1 MQCSQCFKMMH
12 LCWSTLLLCI
22 SVSAE
27 DKTVYQAPG
36 ESVTLEC
43 SSAGCP
49 RSIEKHSGMTL
60 YWEYEERGE
69 VLYYHTSPG
78 SADKVT
84 PRKGYENRVQTNGSL
99 KNLTVTISSL
109 TVNDTGFY
117 RCVYTKFPSD
127 RVQCNVHKLFV
138 RDGHTSARDGSSEG
152 SVTQKPPE
160 PDCLLHPPSVPE
172 CQSLS
177 LWLVIIATCTISSL
191 VTAIF
196 SLLILP
202 RVKRWI
208 SSRRGPTK
216 APQLSTDYV
225 YEVMTKNGLRPLEAP
240 ERSEPSPY
248 DFA

>member
-1 MQCSQCFKMMH
+1 M
-12 LCWSTLLLCI
+12 
-22 SVSAE
+22 
-27 DKTVYQAPG
+27 YQAPG

-138 RDGHTSARDGSSEG
+138 RGVSFLLLLKYHTS
-152 SVTQKPPE
+152 
-160 PDCLLHPPSVPE
+160 
-172 CQSLS
+172 
-177 LWLVIIATCTISSL
+177 SSL
-191 VTAIF
+191 KGSKAVVE
-196 SLLILP
+196 S
-202 RVKRWI
+202 R
-208 SSRRGPTK
+208 SRR
-216 APQLSTDYV
+216 QLARLMREAKYRKGQ
-225 YEVMTKNGLRPLEAP
+225 EMTKRF
-240 ERSEPSPY
+240 
-248 DFA
+248 DIQ